1 MTISFRK
8 YNKNRQKEAEKEQL
22 IQEFESINPDDAV
35 LAAIMRATGQNTI
48 CGVDYSLQKERIMD
62 QADKYNEVTSRM
74 LNKMNM

>member
-1 MTISFRK
+1 MTISFQK

-48 CGVDYSLQKERIMD
+48 CGRLFPSERT
-62 QADKYNEVTSRM
+62 NNGSS
-74 LNKMNM
+74 